1 MAKYEHWASTG
12 SGDIWLLLMVTLRK
26 HRFSG
31 IFGHIGSVGYK
42 VSCTEPNSTVI
53 GMVYG
58 DIVSLNVAKFHC
70 SAMHGSGNMIDHVDK
85 TEFKNLDF
93 S

>member
-1 MAKYEHWASTG
+1 MAKYERWASTG
-12 SGDIWLLLMVTLRK
+12 SGDIWLLLMVTLRNQ
-26 HRFSG
+26 RFSS

-42 VSCTEPNSTVI
+42 VSCTEPISTII

-58 DIVSLNVAKFHC
+58 DIVSLNVAKFHR
-70 SAMHGSGNMIDHVDK
+70 SAMRASGDMIDHIDK